1 MEFAGNQLNFKTI
14 IATLSVAFFIGRIHL
29 FGNTF
34 PAAIAFTTVM
44 LSVSTLCIYVV
55 PILLAGMLTYA
66 GNGID
71 FYGDIIALILCSFFL
86 HIPKN
91 RKMTINK
98 KTVFA
103 ILSVI
108 AGHCIYY
115 VWSDISYL
123 FGLKHI
129 LNECIALFVYIR
141 VFNTLTKVHF
151 TVKDKRILSEEKIG
165 LSYCIAIISIT
176 GTIENI
182 YIVMTLWVLIFLV
195 VQYFKGAFY
204 SMMYTCV
211 AMIYW
216 QCQDLSTLSVFTG
229 IFIGLL
235 VSWFIGY
242 ATEVKYRKA
251 FMGIAFFFIVESSAG
266 IFIYPIAIAVSFFV
280 TVPSEFLRKICFYM
294 ETHDNTE
301 TDSRTDVK
309 LQKACNILKERRN
322 LFYSLSNLYV
332 KGNKGKEIISQQF
345 KGLGK
350 TVDSILNELL
360 DLEQKI
366 ENEEFEPVPIGLST
380 YAAGQISGDNCTAF
394 SYGEH
399 YQAMIISDGMGQG
412 KKASME
418 SQLVIST
425 LSKLLMAG
433 FDVDIAVKT
442 INSILM
448 NGDDGEMF
456 ATVDLA
462 LINNANNH
470 IKLFKMGAASTF
482 IKRGKEIT
490 TVQSPAPPVGIVDG
504 WKISYLDLK
513 LRKGDTLIMVS
524 DGVTDCIREDSE
536 NITLRNKISEI
547 NSHNPETIADLLVEW
562 ATNKYE
568 NKEKDDLTVMVAS
581 F

>member
-34 PAAIAFTTVM
+34 PAAIAFITVM
-44 LSVSTLCIYVV
+44 LSVSTLYIYAV

-71 FYGDIIALILCSFFL
+71 FYGEIMALILCSFL
-86 HIPKN
+86 LLIPKN
-91 RKMTINK
+91 RKITINK

-103 ILSVI
+103 VLSVI
-108 AGHCIYY
+108 IGHCIYY

-129 LNECIALFVYIR
+129 FYECTALFVYIR

-151 TVKDKRILSEEKIG
+151 AVKEKRTLSEEKIG
-165 LSYCIAIISIT
+165 LSYCIAIVSIT

-182 YIVMTLWVLIFLV
+182 YVVMTLWIFIFLV
-195 VQYFKGAFY
+195 VQYFKGAFF
-204 SMMYTCV
+204 SMMYTSV

-216 QCQDLSTLSVFTG
+216 QCQDISTLSVFTG

-235 VSWFIGY
+235 ISWFIIY

-251 FMGIAFFFIVESSAG
+251 VMGITFFLIVESSAG

-280 TVPSEFLRKICFYM
+280 AIPSEFLRKIHFLIERYGNIETNDRM
-294 ETHDNTE
+294 E
-301 TDSRTDVK
+301 VK
-309 LQKACNILKERRN
+309 LQKACTILEEKRN
-322 LFYSLSNLYV
+322 LFYSLSNLYI
-332 KGNKGKEIISQQF
+332 KGNKEKAIISQQF

-360 DLEQKI
+360 NLEQKI
-366 ENEEFEPVPIGLST
+366 ENEEFEPIPIGHST

-394 SYGEH
+394 RFGAH

-412 KKASME
+412 QKASME
-418 SQLVIST
+418 SQLVVST

-448 NGDDGEMF
+448 NRDEGEMF

-547 NSHNPETIADLLVEW
+547 NSHNPETIADILVEW
-562 ATNKYE
+562 AANKYE